1 VYLHF
6 GMFVWDKKKDAKAAA
21 AHIKTALTCDGD
33 CAGAKLVLAQV
44 CASYMSVTCLLHV
57 CYMSVTCLLHVSHTV
72 VALQTALGRNWSWR
86 RCRCLNY
93 VHILIQETP
102 RAHMASSDSSS
113 M

>member
-1 VYLHF
+1 MPLVARVYLHF

-57 CYMSVTCLLHVSHTV
+57 SHTV